1 MVTLIT
7 LGVIVFLVLLV
18 IFPKLRVLIKGLV
31 NVFVED
37 AAKTP
42 EGAKAVYNE
51 AIEQAKKDY
60 TRAADTLQKFVG
72 ALETSKNNKARA
84 EKELADADHACQVLM
99 SQGNESD
106 ATLKA
111 QEVMLHRKEIETY
124 SAQIAKLEPSVE
136 EAKNIATTFQKQ
148 IKELQVKKEMNVKDL
163 ELNIQNKVLYDSLDE
178 LRHSKPINNL
188 LKSVEE
194 GVVEK
199 RELAVGAKEVHE
211 NKLSTKLERID
222 AKVQDAET
230 DNYLAS
236 LREKYKK

>member
-1 MVTLIT
+1 VLNK
-7 LGVIVFLVLLV
+7 FLFL
-18 IFPKLRVLIKGLV
+18 FY
-31 NVFVED
+31 E
-37 AAKTP
+37 
-42 EGAKAVYNE
+42 
-51 AIEQAKKDY
+51 
-60 TRAADTLQKFVG
+60 
-72 ALETSKNNKARA
+72 
-84 EKELADADHACQVLM
+84 
-99 SQGNESD
+99 
-106 ATLKA
+106 
-111 QEVMLHRKEIETY
+111 
-124 SAQIAKLEPSVE
+124 AQIAKLEPSVE

>member
-1 MVTLIT
+1 VKIGTRIVPSGESRQRPGVWIKCNTSVVPLPELIILNDGRQRVRFSL
-7 LGVIVFLVLLV
+7 LGPGGGVLFRFHFLH
-18 IFPKLRVLIKGLV
+18 FPARPP
-31 NVFVED
+31 
-37 AAKTP
+37 AK
-42 EGAKAVYNE
+42 N
-51 AIEQAKKDY
+51 
-60 TRAADTLQKFVG
+60 
-72 ALETSKNNKARA
+72 
-84 EKELADADHACQVLM
+84 